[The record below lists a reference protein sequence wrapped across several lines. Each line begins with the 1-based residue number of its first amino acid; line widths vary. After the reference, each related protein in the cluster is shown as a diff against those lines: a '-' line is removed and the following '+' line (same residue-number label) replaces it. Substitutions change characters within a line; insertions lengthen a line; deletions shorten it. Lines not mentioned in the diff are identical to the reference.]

1 VLITVL
7 LGKGWSGCRAF
18 PPPRAPCER
27 LSLGC
32 DGYLDTYGITFGIVE
47 RIFRLSVGYC
57 VGSNPELLS
66 YPVGYT
72 VLLNLDLDEPVIAG
86 LFLLTC
92 LLGYT
97 SRVDCLTVGC
107 VRGKVVLLTN
117 FYFRAIV
124 NWRVVVASALVIRLV
139 PGSYSPAALKRAV
152 ILIGSPV
159 VTIVVGLAV

>member
-1 VLITVL
+1 MLKL
-7 LGKGWSGCRAF
+7 QLCWEKGWSGCRLSVAA
-18 PPPRAPCER
+18 PRPYEK

-32 DGYLDTYGITFGIVE
+32 DGYLNTYGIAFGIVE

-97 SRVDCLTVGC
+97 SRVDCLTVGGI
-107 VRGKVVLLTN
+107 RGEVKLLTN
-117 FYFRAIV
+117 FYFWAFV

-139 PGSYSPAALKRAV
+139 PGDYSPEKIAV
-152 ILIGSPV
+152 KYIGSPV
-159 VTIVVGLAV
+159 VTTLIVALV